1 MINATLTFNG
11 DRQAVLSS
19 KDADDK
25 TLMEIMFKNNGAW
38 RAELVDGSVV
48 LRPIV
53 VKDEKPV

>member
-25 TLMEIMFKNNGAW
+25 ILMEIMFKNNGAW
-38 RAELVDGSVV
+38 RAEFADGTVTLKPVV
-48 LRPIV
+48 I
-53 VKDEKPV
+53 KDEKPV